1 MRRITRVLKTTGRP
15 QVLER
20 SESDCIQLITVI
32 PMRVVRHRSSRVI
45 IRSGFEGQPAGERQ
59 WQAEVDANLI
69 KALARAVYWQDL
81 LDTGRV
87 VNITELAKSEGLE
100 KMRIQKTLKMA
111 LLQPRIAEQIAS
123 GKAPTGLSFEFFV
136 RKPLPFDWADQ
147 ERVVTE
153 LCR

>member
-15 QVLER
+15 QVLKR
-20 SESDCIQLITVI
+20 SEADGIKLTTVI

-45 IRSGFEGQPAGERQ
+45 IRPGFEGQPAGERQ

-111 LLQPRIAEQIAS
+111 LLHPQIAEQIAS

-136 RKPLPFDWADQ
+136 RRPLPFDWADQ